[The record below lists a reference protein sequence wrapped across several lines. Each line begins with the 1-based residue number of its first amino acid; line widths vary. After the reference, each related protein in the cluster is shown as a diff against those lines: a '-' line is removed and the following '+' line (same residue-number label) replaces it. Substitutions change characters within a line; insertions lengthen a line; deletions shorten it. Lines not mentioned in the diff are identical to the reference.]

1 MSLESRNDQRKPLWA
16 AERVRAGVIIL
27 SGRIRC
33 SPEAKQVARTAP
45 GYSMT

>member
-1 MSLESRNDQRKPLWA
+1 MSLEVRYDQRKPQQA
-16 AERVRAGVIIL
+16 ADRVRAGVIIL

-33 SPEAKQVARTAP
+33 SPEAKQVARAAP